1 MEVRKPLNNQELE
14 LKEVERK
21 LKEIKTF
28 MESTGIDLSGE
39 RDVLE
44 AKKKSIMG
52 DLYENLDPWQ
62 KVQIARHKNRP
73 NYEDYIKGM
82 LTSFMEFHGDRYY
95 GDDGAI
101 VGGVGYFEGIPVTL
115 ISHAKGKD
123 TSENIK
129 RNFGSPYPEGYRK
142 SLRLMK
148 QAEKFHRPIIC
159 LIDTQGAY
167 CGIGAEE
174 RGQGE
179 AIARNLLELSDLNT
193 PIISVVIGEGGSGGA
208 LALGVGDR
216 VLMLENAIYSVIS
229 PEGCASILMKDSTRA
244 NEAAKVLKLT
254 SEDLLEFGII
264 DEIIKEP
271 VGGAHLDGELTVTN
285 VKAVIHRHLL
295 ELMDK
300 NQTTLVEERYNKIR
314 DIGVVLE

>member
-1 MEVRKPLNNQELE
+1 MDNLNGELMDI
-14 LKEVERK
+14 ERK
-21 LKEIKTF
+21 IAEIKAF
-28 MESTGIDLSGE
+28 MESTGIDISGE
-39 RDVLE
+39 LTALE
-44 AKKKSIMG
+44 KKKQNLSKE
-52 DLYENLDPWQ
+52 LYENLDPWQ
-62 KVQIARHKNRP
+62 KVQIARNKNRP

-82 LTSFMEFHGDRYY
+82 LTGFVELHGDRYY

-101 VGGVGYFEGIPVTL
+101 VGGVGYFEGIPVTF

-142 SLRLMK
+142 ALRLMK
-148 QAEKFHRPIIC
+148 QAEKFNRPVIC

-179 AIARNLLELSDLNT
+179 AIARNLLELSDLGT
-193 PIISVVIGEGGSGGA
+193 PVISVVIGEGGSGGA
-208 LALGVGDR
+208 LALGVADR

-229 PEGCASILMKDSTRA
+229 PEGCASILMKDASRA
-244 NEAAKVLKLT
+244 NEAATVLKLT
-254 SEDLLEFGII
+254 SDDLLQNSII

-271 VGGAHLDGELTVTN
+271 IGGAHNDVIITVENT
-285 VKAVIHRHLL
+285 KAVIMKHLK
-295 ELMDK
+295 ELLGKSKDELIE
-300 NQTTLVEERYNKIR
+300 QRYSKIR
-314 DIGVVLE
+314 SIGAFIE